1 MGDICT
7 NILKKIQVPSAFNL
21 SPSVI
26 APFMEDS
33 SSDQI
38 VSTCPAAIKRP
49 MFHPIGTGLAAV
61 ATCKYHW
68 SSKDPLP
75 SPSIGMHCSQS
86 ASTCPSS
93 KTDSPLHISHDMRY
107 VRVDISAGRFALMAK
122 AVTFTSTTTV
132 ATRVMLST

>member
-1 MGDICT
+1 
-7 NILKKIQVPSAFNL
+7 
-21 SPSVI
+21 
-26 APFMEDS
+26 MEDS

-75 SPSIGMHCSQS
+75 SPPIGMHCSQS
-86 ASTCPSS
+86 AQVAKLTLCNIFP
-93 KTDSPLHISHDMRY
+93 MRY